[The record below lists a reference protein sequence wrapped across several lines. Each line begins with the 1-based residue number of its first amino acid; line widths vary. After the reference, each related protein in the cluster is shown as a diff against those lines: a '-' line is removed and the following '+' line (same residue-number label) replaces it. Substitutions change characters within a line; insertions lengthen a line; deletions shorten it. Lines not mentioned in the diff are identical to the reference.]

1 MPIDQRE
8 ALAVIAAN
16 RGERIVIPTMG
27 AISLWPGLSD
37 GPLDFSYM
45 PSSMGQVTGLA
56 LGLALAQPDHG
67 VIALCGDGSLLMN
80 LGSMVTIAQHPADV
94 WLVLLDNGQ
103 YEITGGQPVAGAG
116 RTDFAG
122 LARST
127 GWQRVYTF
135 DDLTNWQASAAEV
148 FSGRGPVFVWLKLLP
163 QPNQKTPT
171 PPHPMPAMIV
181 RLQDALGV
189 ARAGRAK

>member
-1 MPIDQRE
+1 MPIDQRD

-16 RGERIVIPTMG
+16 RGQRIVIPTMG
-27 AISLWPGLSD
+27 AISLWPSLSD

-45 PSSMGQVTGLA
+45 PSSMGQVTSLG
-56 LGLALAQPDHG
+56 LGLALAQPGRG

-80 LGSMVTIAQHPADV
+80 LGSLVTIAQHPADL

-122 LARST
+122 VARAA
-127 GWQRVYTF
+127 GWQRVYSF
-135 DDLTNWQASAAEV
+135 DNLTNWQSSATEV
-148 FSGRGPVFVWLKLLP
+148 FAGRGPVFIWLKLLP
-163 QPNQKTPT
+163 QAGQTTPT
-171 PPHPMPAMIV
+171 PPHPMPHMIV
-181 RLQDALGV
+181 RLQDAIGV
-189 ARAGRAK
+189 ARPGRAK